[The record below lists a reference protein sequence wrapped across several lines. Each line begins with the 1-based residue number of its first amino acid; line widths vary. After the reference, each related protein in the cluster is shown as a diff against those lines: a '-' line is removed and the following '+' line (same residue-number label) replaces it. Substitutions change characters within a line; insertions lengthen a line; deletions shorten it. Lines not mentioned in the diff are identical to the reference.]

1 MWYGNITNETAM
13 EAERL
18 ANQMKHDK
26 SKAQIAKWVADA
38 AFKKAKE
45 QLAFREL
52 VLKESNN
59 GRAL

>member
-1 MWYGNITNETAM
+1 MWYGNITNEAAM

-18 ANQMKHDK
+18 AHQMEHARR
-26 SKAQIAKWVADA
+26 KARIAKWVADA

-45 QLAFREL
+45 QLAFRAL